1 MIHRRE
7 RTSCWSSRKE
17 RSKLSY
23 PIELTR
29 DNYVH
34 NVVACRRSVKLST
47 VIAMSRAPLDWPGY
61 SKHLSVLE
69 QLFDGKA
76 STQDT
81 ADELASVAL
90 SKGTSED
97 DLAAGIG
104 LIWAT
109 VIICAKEK
117 PDHIERL
124 VDVLVN
130 IVQLPDAVDENG
142 SPLTLYGIQ
151 IWHRMP
157 TLSWELNDEYN
168 GFHIPTDEQRQ
179 IGPPALRTI
188 SSSELIRQL
197 ANLNVF
203 VAMLAKTG
211 LPAFDFSLF
220 ALWTMRAALETPA
233 DKARL
238 DQPLEAWIPAAAA
251 WIRVTGDQVFRWYH
265 EYPSG
270 PRVGAPGKGG
280 PLWQGKHGF
289 CHERWQL
296 WRSRFQFLGTQDHV
310 LDPETRRIA
319 KEAADWMASIERES
333 TDTKQ

>member
-1 MIHRRE
+1 
-7 RTSCWSSRKE
+7 
-17 RSKLSY
+17 
-23 PIELTR
+23 
-29 DNYVH
+29 
-34 NVVACRRSVKLST
+34 
-47 VIAMSRAPLDWPGY
+47 MSRAPLDWPGY
-61 SKHLSVLE
+61 SRHLSVLE
-69 QLFDGKA
+69 QLFNGKA

-81 ADELASVAL
+81 ADGLASVAL

-97 DLAAGIG
+97 DLAAGI
-104 LIWAT
+104 
-109 VIICAKEK
+109 
-117 PDHIERL
+117 
-124 VDVLVN
+124 VN

-142 SPLTLYGIQ
+142 SPLTLYGMQ

-188 SSSELIRQL
+188 PSSELIRQL
-197 ANLNVF
+197 ANLNTF
-203 VAMLAKTG
+203 VAMLGKTG

-220 ALWTMRAALETPA
+220 ALGPMRAALETPA

-238 DQPLEAWIPAAAA
+238 DQPLDAWVPAAAA
-251 WIRVTGDQVFRWYH
+251 WIRVTGDQVFRWDH

-289 CHERWQL
+289 CYERWQL
-296 WRSRFQFLGTQDHV
+296 WHSRFEYLGTQDHG
-310 LDPETRRIA
+310 LDPETSKIA
-319 KEAADWMASIERES
+319 KEAADRMASIERGS
-333 TDTKQ
+333 TEMDQ